1 MQILVTG
8 GAGFIG
14 SHLVRHILTHTSHQV
29 VNVDVLTYAANPE
42 VLEEFSHSER
52 HTFVQ
57 ADICD
62 RDTMSDVFTRFQPDA
77 VVHLA
82 AESHVDNSIAGPAVF
97 IDTNVVGTQTLLEC
111 ARSHWQGLPDERKQ
125 RFRYL
130 QVSTDEVYGD
140 LSRSDAPF
148 TEVSPYRPSSPYAA
162 SKASADHLVRAW
174 GRTYGLPVLITCCSN
189 NFGPY
194 QHAEKLI
201 PRMISNALKGDALPV
216 YGDGQQIRDWLH
228 VEDHAKAL
236 LAVLETGAVGETYN
250 IGANCERTN
259 IQIVTQICGWLED
272 LAPEKP
278 AGVDH
283 YRDLITFVADRPG
296 HDLRYALNSS
306 KLKGVV
312 GWVPHT
318 TFEAGL
324 RTTVEWYLAQYRDR

>member
-14 SHLVRHILTHTSHQV
+14 SHLVRHILTQTSHQV
-29 VNVDVLTYAANPE
+29 VNIDALTYAANPDL
-42 VLEEFSHSER
+42 LEEFDRSER

-57 ADICD
+57 ANICD
-62 RDTMSDVFTRFQPDA
+62 RDTMSDVFSRFQPDGLI
-77 VVHLA
+77 HLA

-97 IDTNVVGTQTLLEC
+97 IKTNVVGTQTLLEC
-111 ARSHWQGLPDERKQ
+111 ARSYWKDLPGERKR

-148 TEVSPYRPSSPYAA
+148 TEASPYRPSSPYAA

-174 GRTYGLPVLITCCSN
+174 GRTYGLPVMITCCSN

-201 PRMISNALKGDALPV
+201 PRMISNALNGEALPV

-228 VEDHAKAL
+228 VEDHAQAL
-236 LAVLETGAVGETYN
+236 LSVLESGTVGETYN

-259 IQIVTQICGWLED
+259 LQIVTQICDWLED
-272 LAPEKP
+272 LAPET
-278 AGVDH
+278 GVAS
-283 YRDLITFVADRPG
+283 YRDLIAFVADRPG
-296 HDLRYALNSS
+296 HDLRYALDSR
-306 KLKGVV
+306 KLQNTL
-312 GWVPHT
+312 GWCPKIS
-318 TFEAGL
+318 FESGL
-324 RTTVEWYLAQYRDR
+324 RATVEWYLARHSKQ